1 MTVELTTTNVISI
14 LALFVM
20 ALWAMA
26 KVIAHVYDKRFTE
39 RFLQT
44 ETRLAEL
51 EGGLARSDSRLS
63 KVEGALEDAPG
74 HEDLEKIYERI
85 NRVAE
90 QMNGLAGEFT
100 EARHTL
106 RLLHQFLL
114 QGGRP

>member
-39 RFLQT
+39 RFRRA
-44 ETRLAEL
+44 ESRLDEL
-51 EGGLARSDSRLS
+51 EDGLARSDSRLS
-63 KVEGALEDAPG
+63 KVEGALHDAPD
-74 HEDLEKIYERI
+74 HEDLAKIYERI
-85 NRVAE
+85 NRLAD
-90 QMNGLAGEFT
+90 QISGLVGEFS

-106 RLLHQFLL
+106 RLLHTFLL
-114 QGGRP
+114 QGGRQ

>member
-39 RFLQT
+39 RFRRA
-44 ETRLAEL
+44 ESRLEEL
-51 EGGLARSDSRLS
+51 EVGIARSDSRLS
-63 KVEGALEDAPG
+63 KVEGALNDVPG
-74 HEDLEKIYERI
+74 HDDLAKIYERI
-85 NRVAE
+85 NRLAE
-90 QMNGLAGEFT
+90 QMNGLAGEFS